1 MSRAL
6 FFDENFLKENSEID
20 ENVDMKLLNPTIWRC
35 QIQYMQ
41 NVLGTKLYDKILSDI
56 EASTLTGVYLTLVDD
71 YCADALQYW
80 VMYEVQ
86 IPLLFKFR
94 DKAVSTKNSTNSAP
108 ISTKELSRIEN
119 RFKDKAEFFTER
131 ISSYLCAN
139 ESLYPEYDTENEY
152 DETRPQ
158 EGMPT
163 VSVYLGGPYSS
174 KICKSR
180 E

>member
-1 MSRAL
+1 MARPIFISEG
-6 FFDENFLKENSEID
+6 FFKENSAVD
-20 ENVDMKLLNPTIWRC
+20 ENVDMKQINPTIWQC
-35 QIQYMQ
+35 QIQHIQ

-56 EASTLTGVYLTLVDD
+56 STSTLTGDYLTLVDD
-71 YCADALQYW
+71 YCSDALVYW

-94 DKAVSTKNSTNSAP
+94 DKNVSKKSSDNAFP

-119 RFKDKAEFFTER
+119 RYKDKAEFFTKR
-131 ISSYLCAN
+131 ISDYLCTNSA
-139 ESLYPEYDTENEY
+139 LFPEYNTENEF
-152 DETRPQ
+152 DEVRPQ
-158 EGMPT
+158 DGKAT
-163 VSVYLGGPYSS
+163 VSVYLKGVSS

>member
-1 MSRAL
+1 MARQL

-41 NVLGTKLYDKILSDI
+41 NVLGTNLYDKILADI

-119 RFKDKAEFFTER
+119 RFKDKAEFFTQR
-131 ISSYLCAN
+131 ISDYLCAN
-139 ESLYPEYDTENEY
+139 ESLYLSLIHISEP
-152 DETRPQ
+152 TRP
-158 EGMPT
+158 
-163 VSVYLGGPYSS
+163 Y
-174 KICKSR
+174 
-180 E
+180 

>member
-1 MSRAL
+1 MARQL

-20 ENVDMKLLNPTIWRC
+20 ENVDMKLLNPTIYRC
-35 QIQYMQ
+35 QIQYIQ
-41 NVLGTKLYDKILSDI
+41 NVLGTNLYDKILAEI
-56 EASTLTGVYLTLVDD
+56 QAGTLAGVYLTLVDD
-71 YCADALQYW
+71 YCVDALQYW

-94 DKAVSTKNSTNSAP
+94 DKAVSTKNSTNSSP

-131 ISSYLCAN
+131 ISAYLCAN
-139 ESLYPEYDTENEY
+139 ESSYPEYNTENEY

-163 VSVYLGGPYSS
+163 VSVYLGGPFAT
-174 KICKSR
+174 KNCKSY

>member
-1 MSRAL
+1 MARPILISEG
-6 FFDENFLKENSEID
+6 FFKENSAVD
-20 ENVDMKLLNPTIWRC
+20 ENVDMKQINPTIWQC
-35 QIQYMQ
+35 QIQHIQ

-56 EASTLTGVYLTLVDD
+56 SASTLTGDYLTLVDD
-71 YCADALQYW
+71 YCSDALVYW

-94 DKAVSTKNSTNSAP
+94 DKNVSKKSSDNAFP

-119 RFKDKAEFFTER
+119 RYKDKAEFFTKR
-131 ISSYLCAN
+131 ISDYLCTNSA
-139 ESLYPEYDTENEY
+139 LFPEYNTENEY
-152 DETRPQ
+152 DEVRPQ
-158 EGMPT
+158 DGKAT
-163 VSVYLGGPYSS
+163 VSVYLGGGSS

>member
-1 MSRAL
+1 MRQL

-35 QIQYMQ
+35 QIQYIQ
-41 NVLGTKLYDKILSDI
+41 NVLGTKLYDKLLADI
-56 EASTLTGVYLTLVDD
+56 QADTLAGNYLILVDE
-71 YCADALQYW
+71 YCAAALQYW

-94 DKAVSTKNSTNSAP
+94 DKSVSTKNSNNSTP

-131 ISSYLCAN
+131 VSDYLRAN
-139 ESLYPEYDTENEY
+139 DELFPEYDTEDEY
-152 DETRPQ
+152 DETRPHD
-158 EGMPT
+158 GKPT
-163 VSVYLGGPYSS
+163 VSVYLGGGTS
-174 KICKSR
+174 KNCKYYG
-180 E
+180 

>member
-1 MSRAL
+1 MARQL

-56 EASTLTGVYLTLVDD
+56 EASTLTGV
-71 YCADALQYW
+71 YW

-158 EGMPT
+158 DGMPT

>member
-1 MSRAL
+1 MARPIFISEG
-6 FFDENFLKENSEID
+6 FFKENSAVD
-20 ENVDMKLLNPTIWRC
+20 ENVDMKQINPTIWQC
-35 QIQYMQ
+35 QIQHIQ

-56 EASTLTGVYLTLVDD
+56 SASTLTGDYLTLVDD
-71 YCADALQYW
+71 YCADALVYW

-94 DKAVSTKNSTNSAP
+94 DKNVSKKSSDNAFP

-119 RFKDKAEFFTER
+119 RYKDKAEFFTKR
-131 ISSYLCAN
+131 ISDYLCTNSA
-139 ESLYPEYDTENEY
+139 LFPEYNTENEF
-152 DETRPQ
+152 DEVRPQ
-158 EGMPT
+158 DGKAT
-163 VSVYLGGPYSS
+163 VSVYLGGSS